1 MDLASSLQPC
11 PLRKPSGRMTVVDF
25 AMLGPDQ
32 EIVGKPD
39 ARSLS
44 KTKMAVFPKGTT
56 AILS

>member
-1 MDLASSLQPC
+1 
-11 PLRKPSGRMTVVDF
+11 MTVVDF